1 MTMGEGTMKV
11 SKITCISMLS
21 FALLSLMS
29 LAATGCGP
37 SYPNCDTDENCHEG
51 EFCVN
56 GQCQMC
62 RSDEDCQ
69 AGQSCVDGRC
79 DAIPGYCASSADCP
93 SGQEC
98 QGNRCVGTQSVA
110 TTPTAPTAET
120 PPAPTACT
128 ISAVSFEFESAE
140 LSSGVRD
147 QLQAIAACMR
157 ERNVSH
163 LQIVGHC
170 DERGTEEYNL
180 ALGDRRARAVRDF
193 LVSLGVARSALG
205 TSSQGEEMASGH
217 DESGWSRDRR
227 ADMLE
232 Q

>member
-1 MTMGEGTMKV
+1 MMPEQSTTKV
-11 SKITCISMLS
+11 SKITSLS
-21 FALLSLMS
+21 LLSLALFS
-29 LAATGCGP
+29 LSALTACGP
-37 SYPNCDTDENCHEG
+37 SYPNCDQDEDCHQG

-62 RSDEDCQ
+62 RTDEDCQ

-79 DAIPGYCASSADCP
+79 DAIPGYCGSSADCP
-93 SGQEC
+93 AGQEC
-98 QGNRCVGTQSVA
+98 QGNRCVATQSEQPA
-110 TTPTAPTAET
+110 PTPTPTET
-120 PPAPTACT
+120 PAQPTACT
-128 ISAVSFEFESAE
+128 IGPVYFDFESAE
-140 LSSGVRD
+140 LSSAVRD

-157 ERNVSH
+157 ERNVQH
-163 LQIVGHC
+163 LSLVGHC

-193 LVSLGVARSALG
+193 LVSLGVARNAIG
-205 TSSQGEEMASGH
+205 ATSQGEEMASGH

-227 ADMLE
+227 TDVLE

>member
-1 MTMGEGTMKV
+1 MTMGERTMKV
-11 SKITCISMLS
+11 SKITNVSLLA
-21 FALLSLMS
+21 FALLSALS
-29 LAATGCGP
+29 TATVGCGP
-37 SYPNCDTDENCHEG
+37 SYPNCDTDENCHQG

-62 RSDEDCQ
+62 RTDADCQ
-69 AGQSCVDGRC
+69 AGQACVDGRC

-98 QGNRCVGTQSVA
+98 QGNRCVATQSQAVTPTTTTEP
-110 TTPTAPTAET
+110 TTP
-120 PPAPTACT
+120 PPGACT
-128 ISAVSFEFESAE
+128 ISAVNFEFESAD

-157 ERNVSH
+157 ERNVQH

-170 DERGTEEYNL
+170 DPRGTEEYNL

-193 LVSLGVARSALG
+193 LVSLGVARNALG
-205 TSSQGEEMASGH
+205 VASQGEEMASGQ